1 MFSIADSLPHTVN
14 HGNSFFPVSVWDD
27 SYSGDMPA
35 IDPKA
40 ILWNNIVALMR
51 HSYGKENINQLHKDS
66 GVSLATITRIKQQET
81 SVGVEI
87 VGKVADAFGLEAW
100 QLMVPNLQP
109 DHAPVLEGSTEVWPF
124 EAPLH
129 KRFMS
134 LSVKSRHMIEAWLQ
148 RSIEDREALEG
159 NRRVA

>member
-1 MFSIADSLPHTVN
+1 MATV
-14 HGNSFFPVSVWDD
+14 FFPVSVWDD

-81 SVGVEI
+81 LGMHPTQEPPTRRFFSP
-87 VGKVADAFGLEAW
+87 ADSHQKNFH
-100 QLMVPNLQP
+100 V
-109 DHAPVLEGSTEVWPF
+109 F
-124 EAPLH
+124 Y
-129 KRFMS
+129 R
-134 LSVKSRHMIEAWLQ
+134 IWLTAVY
-148 RSIEDREALEG
+148 RMR
-159 NRRVA
+159 